1 MRLPVP
7 IFMTFTFLWLAAMG
21 HCGSYT
27 LDDLYSIALQRSER
41 VKISEE
47 DLAIARTGKDKAMS
61 ALLPTI
67 SGLGNYTG
75 YKDRKV
81 SDTGSLTQPD
91 ESSAWSL
98 RLDHSV
104 SMSGREITAYR
115 AARDNIKKTD
125 HDLFAVKEQY
135 ILSVT
140 NAYYDVLKASRL
152 VEIQKQN
159 VERLTKHRDAASIR
173 LRIGEVTKT
182 AVLRAEAEL
191 SGARSDLVK
200 AENLLR
206 FTKAVLKRIVG
217 LEDEF
222 DIVDTHKG
230 GAAGLK
236 DISEGN
242 ADPVIGNCPGL
253 ELGCLRQIASVERAE
268 LKSSGI
274 QKDIASSQV
283 AIARGS
289 YWPTL
294 AIEGVFAQKKE
305 TPETSGLIRDNLYG
319 GVRLVFPFFEGGL
332 RAAEVREA
340 ESRKRQTD
348 YAYDDLKKSVTVEVE
363 SSYLDFITQ
372 KGILRSLE
380 DQWVFADDNYKAVSK
395 QFEFGLAQSVDVM
408 DANTLLVTAER
419 QLIDALY
426 QYQQAVVRLRRSTGT
441 LLASV
446 NKGTIG
452 APAGVVKENMVK

>member
-1 MRLPVP
+1 VRLPVP

-294 AIEGVFAQKKE
+294 AVEGVFAQKKE

>member
-1 MRLPVP
+1 MPE
-7 IFMTFTFLWLAAMG
+7 T
-21 HCGSYT
+21 
-27 LDDLYSIALQRSER
+27 
-41 VKISEE
+41 
-47 DLAIARTGKDKAMS
+47 
-61 ALLPTI
+61 
-67 SGLGNYTG
+67 
-75 YKDRKV
+75 DRF
-81 SDTGSLTQPD
+81 
-91 ESSAWSL
+91 
-98 RLDHSV
+98 R
-104 SMSGREITAYR
+104 
-115 AARDNIKKTD
+115 
-125 HDLFAVKEQY
+125 
-135 ILSVT
+135 
-140 NAYYDVLKASRL
+140 
-152 VEIQKQN
+152 
-159 VERLTKHRDAASIR
+159 
-173 LRIGEVTKT
+173 GE
-182 AVLRAEAEL
+182 
-191 SGARSDLVK
+191 G
-200 AENLLR
+200 
-206 FTKAVLKRIVG
+206 
-217 LEDEF
+217 
-222 DIVDTHKG
+222 
-230 GAAGLK
+230 
-236 DISEGN
+236 
-242 ADPVIGNCPGL
+242 
-253 ELGCLRQIASVERAE
+253 E
-268 LKSSGI
+268 LKSSGSKRI
-274 QKDIASSQV
+274 SLPPRSPSP
-283 AIARGS
+283 GLL
-289 YWPTL
+289 L
-294 AIEGVFAQKKE
+294 ADPAVEGVFAQKKE

>member
-1 MRLPVP
+1 
-7 IFMTFTFLWLAAMG
+7 MTFTFLWLAAMG

-47 DLAIARTGKDKAMS
+47 DLAIARTGKDKAVS
-61 ALLPTI
+61 ALLPKI

-75 YKDRKV
+75 YKDQKV

-91 ESSAWSL
+91 EFSGWSL

-115 AARDNIKKTD
+115 VARDNIKKTD
-125 HDLFAVKEQY
+125 LDLFAVKEQY

-200 AENLLR
+200 AQNLLR
-206 FTKAVLKRIVG
+206 FTKVVLKRIVG

-242 ADPVIGNCPGL
+242 TDPAIGNCPGL
-253 ELGCLRQIASVERAE
+253 ELECLRQMAYVERAE
-268 LKSSGI
+268 LRSSGI
-274 QKDIASSQV
+274 QKNIASSQV

-294 AIEGVFAQKKE
+294 AVEGVFAQRKE

-319 GVRLVFPFFEGGL
+319 GVRVVFPFFEGGL
-332 RAAEVREA
+332 RVAEVREA
-340 ESRKRQTD
+340 ESKKRQTD
-348 YAYDDLKKSVTVEVE
+348 YAHEDLKKSVTVEVE
-363 SSYLDFITQ
+363 SSYLDFVTQ

-380 DQWVFADDNYKAVSK
+380 DQWVFADDNYRAVSK

-446 NKGTIG
+446 NSKVNG
-452 APAGVVKENMVK
+452 AVPGVVKENMAK

>member
-1 MRLPVP
+1 
-7 IFMTFTFLWLAAMG
+7 MTFTFLWLAAMG

-253 ELGCLRQIASVERAE
+253 ELGCLRQIASAERAE

>member
-1 MRLPVP
+1 
-7 IFMTFTFLWLAAMG
+7 MTFTFLWLAAMG

-294 AIEGVFAQKKE
+294 AVEGVFAQKKE

>member
-1 MRLPVP
+1 MRTSIA
-7 IFMTFTFLWLAAMG
+7 IFMAFAFLWFVPTG

-27 LDDLYSIALQRSER
+27 LDDLYAIALERSER
-41 VKISEE
+41 IKISEE
-47 DLAIARTGKDKAMS
+47 DLAIARTGKDKARS
-61 ALLPTI
+61 ALLPKV

-75 YKDRKV
+75 YKEQKV

-91 ESSAWSL
+91 EASGWSL

-104 SMSGREITAYR
+104 SMSGKEITAYR

-125 HDLFAVKEQY
+125 LDLFAVKEQY

-152 VEIQKQN
+152 VEIQRQN
-159 VERLTKHRDAASIR
+159 VERLTKHRDAASVR

-200 AENLLR
+200 AQNLLK

-222 DIVDTHKG
+222 EIVDTHKG
-230 GAAGLK
+230 GTAGLR

-242 ADPVIGNCPGL
+242 TDPVIGNCPGL
-253 ELGCLRQIASVERAE
+253 ELECLRRVAHVERAE
-268 LKSSGI
+268 VKSSGI

-294 AIEGVFAQKKE
+294 AVEGIFAQRKE

-319 GVRLVFPFFEGGL
+319 GVKVVFPFFEGGL
-332 RAAEVREA
+332 RAAEVMEA
-340 ESRKRQTD
+340 ESKKRQTD
-348 YAYDDLKKSVTVEVE
+348 YAYEDLRKTVTIEVE
-363 SSYLDFITQ
+363 SSYLDFVTQ

-380 DQWVFADDNYKAVSK
+380 DQWVFAEDNYKAVSK
-395 QFEFGLAQSVDVM
+395 QFDFGLAQSVDVM

-426 QYQQAVVRLRRSTGT
+426 QYQQAVVRLKRSTGT
-441 LLASV
+441 LLASL
-446 NKGTIG
+446 NAKTAG
-452 APAGVVKENMVK
+452 PPGVVKENIAK

>member
-1 MRLPVP
+1 VRISVA
-7 IFMTFTFLWLAAMG
+7 IFMTFAFLWSVPAG
-21 HCGSYT
+21 YCGSYT
-27 LDDLYSIALQRSER
+27 LEDLYAIALERSER
-41 VKISEE
+41 IKMSEE
-47 DLAIARTGKDKAMS
+47 DLTIARTGKDKAMS
-61 ALLPTI
+61 ALLPKI

-75 YKDRKV
+75 YKDQKV

-91 ESSAWSL
+91 EASGFSL

-104 SMSGREITAYR
+104 SMSGREITAYK
-115 AARDNIKKTD
+115 AAKDNIKKTGF
-125 HDLFAVKEQY
+125 DLFAVKEQY
-135 ILSVT
+135 ILAVT
-140 NAYYDVLKASRL
+140 NSYYDVLKASRL

-200 AENLLR
+200 AQNLLR
-206 FTKAVLKRIVG
+206 FAKAVLKRIVG

-222 DIVDTHKG
+222 DIVDTHKSG
-230 GAAGLK
+230 TAGLK

-242 ADPVIGNCPGL
+242 TEPVIGNCMGL
-253 ELGCLRQIASVERAE
+253 ELECLRQVAHAQRAE
-268 LKSSGI
+268 IRSSGI

-283 AIARGS
+283 VIARGS
-289 YWPTL
+289 YWPIF
-294 AIEGVFAQKKE
+294 AVEGIFAQRKE

-319 GVRLVFPFFEGGL
+319 GVRMVFPFFEGGL

-340 ESRKRQTD
+340 ESKKRQTD
-348 YAYDDLKKSVTVEVE
+348 YAYEDLKKTVTVEVE
-363 SSYLDFITQ
+363 SSYLDFVTQ

-380 DQWVFADDNYKAVSK
+380 DQWVFAEDNYKAVSK

-426 QYQQAVVRLRRSTGT
+426 QFQQAVVRLRRSTGT

-446 NKGTIG
+446 NKRTGG
-452 APAGVVKENMVK
+452 AAAGVVKENMVK

>member
-1 MRLPVP
+1 VRLPVP

-253 ELGCLRQIASVERAE
+253 ELGCLRQIASAERAE

>member
-1 MRLPVP
+1 
-7 IFMTFTFLWLAAMG
+7 MTFTFLWLAAMG

-236 DISEGN
+236 DISE
-242 ADPVIGNCPGL
+242 ATPTL
-253 ELGCLRQIASVERAE
+253 SSEL
-268 LKSSGI
+268 
-274 QKDIASSQV
+274 
-283 AIARGS
+283 ARGS
-289 YWPTL
+289 
-294 AIEGVFAQKKE
+294 
-305 TPETSGLIRDNLYG
+305 
-319 GVRLVFPFFEGGL
+319 
-332 RAAEVREA
+332 
-340 ESRKRQTD
+340 
-348 YAYDDLKKSVTVEVE
+348 
-363 SSYLDFITQ
+363 
-372 KGILRSLE
+372 SL
-380 DQWVFADDNYKAVSK
+380 
-395 QFEFGLAQSVDVM
+395 
-408 DANTLLVTAER
+408 
-419 QLIDALY
+419 
-426 QYQQAVVRLRRSTGT
+426 
-441 LLASV
+441 
-446 NKGTIG
+446 G
-452 APAGVVKENMVK
+452 A

>member
-1 MRLPVP
+1 MRIPVA
-7 IFMTFTFLWLAAMG
+7 IVTMFTFLWFVPTG
-21 HCGSYT
+21 HCAPYT
-27 LDDLYSIALQRSER
+27 LDDLYAIALERSER

-47 DLAIARTGKDKAMS
+47 DLAIARTGKDKAVS
-61 ALLPTI
+61 ALLPKV

-75 YKDRKV
+75 YKDQKI

-91 ESSAWSL
+91 EASAWSL
-98 RLDHSV
+98 RLDQSV
-104 SMSGREITAYR
+104 SMSGREITAYK
-115 AARDNIKKTD
+115 AAKDNIRKTD
-125 HDLFAVKEQY
+125 LDLFAVKEQY

-152 VEIQKQN
+152 VEIQRQN

-173 LRIGEVTKT
+173 LKIGEVTKT

-200 AENLLR
+200 AQNLLK

-242 ADPVIGNCPGL
+242 TDPVIGNCPGL
-253 ELGCLRQIASVERAE
+253 ELECLRRVAHAERAE
-268 LKSSGI
+268 VKSSGI

-294 AIEGVFAQKKE
+294 AVEGVFAQRKE
-305 TPETSGLIRDNLYG
+305 TPETSGLVRDNLYG
-319 GVRLVFPFFEGGL
+319 GVRIVFPFFEGGL

-340 ESRKRQTD
+340 ESKKRQTD
-348 YAYDDLKKSVTVEVE
+348 YAYEDLKKTVTVEVE
-363 SSYLDFITQ
+363 SSYLDFVTQ

-426 QYQQAVVRLRRSTGT
+426 QYQQAVVRLKRSTGT

-446 NKGTIG
+446 NKKATG
-452 APAGVVKENMVK
+452 APGVVKESMAK